1 MNKFLLTISIACM
14 SYTLAAQ
21 SMVDGFMRGKGNLN
35 TAGSYSYESYDSYYI
50 GDSIVTN
57 PNLGT
62 ISTKSVGLYLAGGI
76 TDYLDV
82 IVSLPYV
89 SVAPSQG
96 YWSSQRGFQDL
107 SIFAKIRALKKEIGS
122 LGELSVMASGG
133 LSFPVSDYIANSPV
147 AIGHH
152 STNLDG
158 RLIVQ
163 HRLPFGVF
171 IMAQGGYIK
180 KYNIK
185 LDTEVEV
192 SVPDA
197 WDYVVKVGGT
207 YKILYAD
214 AWINFREAR
223 SGTNIGQ
230 GVPFPTNAISYT
242 RTGFNLYCS
251 IPWIKSLGASFGT
264 SFTLSGENIGKA
276 TRFSGALIYNVP
288 FFKDSENKDSQQ

>member
-1 MNKFLLTISIACM
+1 MNKFLLATMCVCI

-35 TAGSYSYESYDSYYI
+35 TAVSYSYESYDQYYI

-62 ISTKSVGLYLAGGI
+62 ISTKSVGVYLAAGV
-76 TDYLDV
+76 TDFLDV

-89 SVAPSQG
+89 RVAPSQG
-96 YWSSQRGFQDL
+96 YWQSQRGLQDL
-107 SIFAKIRALKKEIGS
+107 SIFVKLRALKKKIGS
-122 LGELSVMASGG
+122 IGELSIMASGG
-133 LSFPVSDYIANSPV
+133 LSVPISDYIANSPV

-152 STNLDG
+152 STGLDG

-197 WDYVVKVGGT
+197 WDYVAKVGGT

-214 AWINFREAR
+214 AWINIREAR
-223 SGTNIGQ
+223 SGTDIGQ

-242 RTGFNLYCS
+242 RAGFNLYSS
-251 IPWIKSLGASFGT
+251 IPWIKQLGVSFGT

-288 FFKDSENKDSQQ
+288 FFKDAEE